1 MVAVSFHLTEEEYF
15 DFNYYTSWAAP
26 ERRKYRLFYYGK
38 VFLLYFLVAAVYI
51 LTNHTSQI
59 AIDFI
64 IFSIIGLVYF
74 LLIPYLIRR
83 SIRRRVKGM
92 LAAKENEHILQE
104 SQLILDD
111 TGIYDKDNVSESRY
125 DWEAIVRKSETETT
139 FYLYTNSYHA
149 IVIPKRAL
157 KSTAELTSLRKLLD
171 TNLPLSSEFGQ

>member
-1 MVAVSFHLTEEEYF
+1 MVAVSFHLTEEEFF

-38 VFLLYFLVAAVYI
+38 VFLLYFLVAALYI
-51 LTNHTSQI
+51 VTNHTSQLL
-59 AIDFI
+59 IDFA

-74 LLIPYLIRR
+74 LLIPYLIKR
-83 SIRRRVKGM
+83 SIRRRVRGM

-104 SQLILDD
+104 SQVILDE
-111 TGIYDKDNVSESRY
+111 TGIYDKDIVSESRY
-125 DWEAIVRKSETETT
+125 EWEAIVRKSETETT

-157 KSTAELTSLRKLLD
+157 ANSSELASLRKMLD
-171 TNLPLSSEFGQ
+171 TNLPLSSEFGH

>member
-1 MVAVSFHLTEEEYF
+1 MVAVSFHLTEQEFF

-26 ERRKYRLFYYGK
+26 ERRKYRLYYYGK

-59 AIDFI
+59 LIDFS

-104 SQLILDD
+104 SQVILDD

-125 DWEAIVRKSETETT
+125 EWEAIVRKSETETT

-157 KSTAELTSLRKLLD
+157 KSAAELASLRKLLD

>member
-26 ERRKYRLFYYGK
+26 ERRKYRLYYDGK

-64 IFSIIGLVYF
+64 IFSFIGLVYF
-74 LLIPYLIRR
+74 LLLPYLIRR

-92 LAAKENEHILQE
+92 LA
-104 SQLILDD
+104 S
-111 TGIYDKDNVSESRY
+111 
-125 DWEAIVRKSETETT
+125 
-139 FYLYTNSYHA
+139 
-149 IVIPKRAL
+149 
-157 KSTAELTSLRKLLD
+157 
-171 TNLPLSSEFGQ
+171 